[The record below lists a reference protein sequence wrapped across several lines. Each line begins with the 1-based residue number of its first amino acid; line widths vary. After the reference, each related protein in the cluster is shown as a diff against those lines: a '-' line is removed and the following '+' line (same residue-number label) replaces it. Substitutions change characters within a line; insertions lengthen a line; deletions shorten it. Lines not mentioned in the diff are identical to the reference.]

1 MRAILPGRPQ
11 SKRQALSTAH
21 WDGLR
26 LVAYIS
32 GNAAIILTGP
42 QSIVQTIYVDTVDS
56 LVAITIDEATGRIA
70 LCGTEHV
77 YIYRPVGR
85 DEGVLRWAQVH
96 ELTHTKELRVNS
108 LSWGSSEELLIGG
121 SRLVLWFIPESGSPR
136 ALWEEELAYPVALA
150 YISPDSSLIAS
161 VGQHDRLVKIWR
173 RLSYE
178 AESARFDVSYLP
190 HPAAVTN
197 LHWRKP
203 WYLEQNLDNLLY
215 TFCSDSHVRAW
226 TMFDPHALSVLQQ
239 VGDVDMNASIQPR
252 RLSVNSMSTKRYAFI
267 IDSRDFSAA
276 TEQAVRSSS
285 PGARDHALEHL
296 IEIANRS
303 PEICIVLDGLGHM
316 SVWGLENAGYKN
328 KIPSVFHVSHVD
340 GMNIH
345 VPQLSDPLEDYV
357 QFCIFAGGT
366 TRSSLSLLLHSFAGD
381 IDWYDSPI
389 THLFDTAIRHD
400 RTRLIS
406 SLAGHGAPIHRIAR
420 NVAGNII
427 LSATEEGQ
435 ASVWQNGAN
444 DKTAPLLRRS
454 SFAIG
459 ADITD
464 AIVMSRGRYAVV
476 LTTHSLELWDV
487 QHAKAKRLG
496 ALEIDPK
503 HIPERITQSRVAGER
518 ALTSRVIVGY
528 FRDSTAEAWEFL
540 LPVGGGISNR
550 KPGFQEIIRALGDI
564 KLHVQNRFRSRISIC
579 DNMNTNDR
587 PIDPQTLSAM
597 GYAAALAK
605 DDTIEMVKSQEEP
618 DSNKPRLFSG
628 VSFETRIPNPKAMS
642 ASGYGK
648 VVLVNDDSSNLSIW
662 DAKTGSWEYQHEL
675 DGTDTIKTF
684 AWAVSPQGQAL
695 LAVCFDYHI
704 VVLSQVRYSYPTHE
718 NAWVDLRHIRIRDFA
733 TYRIG
738 DLCWLRSGDLVVG
751 SGIQLLVFK
760 GYARSHH
767 NENAKPLQDIQKR
780 ASPESIFPVMSV
792 TNSLLPVFH
801 PLMISLFSAVGG
813 LATCRN
819 IMVRLNQEL
828 KYFTEGDTLS
838 SFLDFHL
845 EDLGQRS
852 VEAEFNDGIDLV
864 MNGVNGQVDDQAISD
879 VTDSL
884 IEKLKQ
890 HELWQLGNESQTIL
904 IEQIS
909 VYSEL
914 EKQERSI
921 DDNARRYL
929 QALYSSDESGVPW
942 SAILFASR
950 STSQEVLV
958 DLVTRFYGGK
968 LTWEA
973 ARKSGIFCWLTDA
986 EALQQQMENVG
997 RAEFTKHED
1006 RNPVDSSLYYLALR
1020 KKNVL
1025 QGLWRMAIGVRE
1037 KENTLK
1043 LLANNFNDP
1052 KWKSTA
1058 LKNAYALLSKRR
1070 FQYAAAFFLL
1080 GDGLWDAVN
1089 VCIHQVKDLQL
1100 AIAIARVYGS
1110 GQDSA
1115 LTRLLEQTVLSR
1127 AVESEHG
1134 RWMASWAF
1142 SLLGQT
1148 EEAIRVLVHP
1158 VHTVVGKDLDKT
1170 DGSMVGSLS
1179 YTANDPLLSILYTQL
1194 RADFVKMNKWRD
1206 IIDPQDE
1213 WSFVMRCVRQ
1223 YMRMGCDVLA
1233 LGLVRDWEFVSES
1246 QVVAPTQDQEADKV
1260 SPKVQLQ
1267 RRKTFFDLEKEED
1280 EANMPKAKAQQ
1291 TEKKPAPTQ
1300 FVEPSVD
1307 SLLDNF
1313 GF

>member
-26 LVAYIS
+26 LVAYVS

-42 QSIVQTIYVDTVDS
+42 QSVIQTIYVDTVES
-56 LVAITIDEATGRIA
+56 LLAITIDEATGRIA
-70 LCGTEHV
+70 LCDAEHV

-96 ELTHTKELRVNS
+96 ELTHAKGLRVTS
-108 LSWGSSEELLIGG
+108 LSWGSSEELLVGG
-121 SRLVLWFIPESGSPR
+121 SRLALWFIPEAGSPR
-136 ALWEEELAYPVALA
+136 ITWEEELAYPVALA

-178 AESARFDVSYLP
+178 AERARFDVSYLP

-203 WYLEQNLDNLLY
+203 WYLEQNLDSLLY
-215 TFCSDSHVRAW
+215 TFCSDNHVRAW

-239 VGDVDMNASIQPR
+239 VGDVDMSASIQPR
-252 RLSVNSMSTKRYAFI
+252 RLSVSSMSTRRYAFI
-267 IDSRDFSAA
+267 IDSRDFSTA
-276 TEQAVRSSS
+276 TEQAVRTSSA
-285 PGARDHALEHL
+285 GTRDHALEHL

-328 KIPSVFHVSHVD
+328 KIPSVFPVSHVD

-357 QFCIFAGGT
+357 QFSIFAGGT

-389 THLFDTAIRHD
+389 THLFDTAIRQD
-400 RTRLIS
+400 RTQLIS
-406 SLAGHGAPIHRIAR
+406 SLAGHGGPIHRAAR

-427 LSATEEGQ
+427 LTASEEGD
-435 ASVWQNGAN
+435 AIVWQNGARGEM
-444 DKTAPLLRRS
+444 APLLRRS
-454 SFAIG
+454 SFTVR
-459 ADITD
+459 ADIID
-464 AIVMSRGRYAVV
+464 AVVMSRGRYAVV
-476 LTTHSLELWDV
+476 LTIHSLELWDI

-496 ALEIDPK
+496 VLEIDPK
-503 HIPERITQSRVAGER
+503 RIPERITQSRVASER

-528 FRDSTAEAWEFL
+528 FQDSATEAWEFL
-540 LPVGGGISNR
+540 LPIGDGVSTR
-550 KPGFQEIIRALGDI
+550 KAGFQEIIRSLGDI
-564 KLHVQNRFRSRISIC
+564 NLHVQNRFGSKISIC
-579 DNMNTNDR
+579 DNMNASNR
-587 PIDPQTLSAM
+587 PIDPRTPSAM

-605 DDTIEMVKSQEEP
+605 NDTIEMVKSQEEL
-618 DSNKPRLFSG
+618 DSNKPRLSSG
-628 VSFETRIPNPKAMS
+628 VSFETGISNPKAMS
-642 ASGYGK
+642 ASGLGK
-648 VVLVNDDSSNLSIW
+648 VVLVNDDSSSLSIW

-684 AWAVSPQGQAL
+684 AWAVSPQGQPL

-704 VVLSQVRYSYPTHE
+704 VVLAQVRYSYPMLE

-733 TYRIG
+733 TCRIG

-767 NENAKPLQDIQKR
+767 NQNAKPLQDIQKR
-780 ASPESIFPVMSV
+780 ASSESVFPVVSA
-792 TNSLLPVFH
+792 TNSLLPIFH
-801 PLMISLFSAVGG
+801 PLLLSLLSAVVG
-813 LATCRN
+813 LTACRQ
-819 IMVRLNQEL
+819 IMVRLNHEL

-838 SFLDFHL
+838 SFLDFWIG
-845 EDLGQRS
+845 DLGRRS
-852 VEAEFNDGIDLV
+852 VEGKINDSMDLV
-864 MNGVNGQVDDQAISD
+864 MDGVNGHVEEQAISD
-879 VTDSL
+879 ITDSL
-884 IEKLKQ
+884 TEKLKQ
-890 HELWQLGNESQTIL
+890 HELWQLDDESQTTL
-904 IEQIS
+904 IKQVS

-929 QALYSSDESGVPW
+929 QALYSSDDSGVPW
-942 SAILFASR
+942 SAIVFASR
-950 STSQEVLV
+950 SISQEVLV

-973 ARKSGIFCWLTDA
+973 ARKSGLFCWLSHT

-1043 LLANNFNDP
+1043 LLANNFSDP

-1080 GDGLWDAVN
+1080 GDSLWDAVN

-1115 LTRLLEQTVLSR
+1115 LTRLLEQRVLSQ

-1158 VHTVVGKDLDKT
+1158 VHVVVGKDLDT
-1170 DGSMVGSLS
+1170 IEGSMVGSLS
-1179 YTANDPLLSILYTQL
+1179 YTANDPLLSVLYPQL
-1194 RADFVKMNKWRD
+1194 RADFVKQNKWRD
-1206 IIDPQDE
+1206 IISPQDE
-1213 WSFVMRCVRQ
+1213 WSFIMRCVRQ
-1223 YMRMGCDVLA
+1223 YVRMGCDVLA
-1233 LGLVRDWEFVSES
+1233 LGLVRDWEFVAES
-1246 QVVAPTQDQEADKV
+1246 QVAAPTQEQEAEAV
-1260 SPKVQLQ
+1260 SPKIQLQ

-1280 EANMPKAKAQQ
+1280 QANIAKAKVHH

-1300 FVEPSVD
+1300 FVEPSMD